1 MTMSSDTDIVA
12 EDLREVLAG
21 VSYPA
26 EKWDIIACAEIYG
39 VAAPTRR
46 RLYHLPVRRYVS
58 ASEVAATVGPL
69 ETT

>member
-1 MTMSSDTDIVA
+1 MSSTDIVA
-12 EDLREVLAG
+12 DEDLREVLAG

-26 EKWDIIACAEIYG
+26 EKWDIIACAEIHG